1 MYLSILALF
10 TTPRE
15 RRWSDRRDSNSRPLE
30 WKSNTLSTELLSHM
44 AGEKGFEPLTVV
56 PYAFEKNCSLRQPST
71 HQNDAALPLSYSP
84 IGSLKYGS
92 SLGQKYQ
99 PQHQFTVNHPAYQV
113 PDTFIDL
120 CQPLRV
126 SGYLLTELFR

>member
-15 RRWSDRRDSNSRPLE
+15 RQWSDRRDSNSRPLE

-56 PYAFEKNCSLRQPST
+56 PYAFEKELRFTPSST
-71 HQNDAALPLSYSP
+71 HQNNAILDAS
-84 IGSLKYGS
+84 K
-92 SLGQKYQ
+92 
-99 PQHQFTVNHPAYQV
+99 
-113 PDTFIDL
+113 
-120 CQPLRV
+120 
-126 SGYLLTELFR
+126 